1 MSPRPYR
8 LGQRQVA
15 ADETRSR
22 ILKAARE
29 QLEKEASFSLD
40 AVARRADVARM
51 TVYYQFGSRRGLL
64 EALFDD
70 LAARGGIPQLPSA
83 FQEPDPMAALDRLIE
98 IFAHFWSS
106 ARVVHRRL
114 RAIAV
119 LDPELLQTLAD
130 RNEFRRRGLRVILS
144 RLATPAESQ
153 PIDDLV
159 DLLFVLSSFESFD
172 MLAGSDRTPGAG
184 ASSSP
189 GFQVRAPAMLSNSR
203 PNPFAIETEVCRA
216 PLPGGHSTGSLMVRP
231 RRR

>member
-29 QLEKEASFSLD
+29 QLQTEASFSID

-51 TVYYQFGSRRGLL
+51 TVYYQFSSRRGLL

-83 FQEPDPMAALDRLIE
+83 FQERDAMVALDRLIE
-98 IFAHFWSS
+98 IFAHFWTS

-119 LDPELLQTLAD
+119 LDPELLQALVD
-130 RNEFRRRGLRVILS
+130 RNELRRRGLRVILS
-144 RLATPAESQ
+144 RTPGIAGSQ
-153 PIDDLV
+153 AIDDLV
-159 DLLFVLSSFESFD
+159 NLLFVLSSFESFD
-172 MLAGSDRTPGAG
+172 MLAGSDRTPDEVVPMVKQA
-184 ASSSP
+184 AAAIL
-189 GFQVRAPAMLSNSR
+189 RRSR
-203 PNPFAIETEVCRA
+203 
-216 PLPGGHSTGSLMVRP
+216 
-231 RRR
+231 

>member
-15 ADETRSR
+15 ADATRSR
-22 ILKAARE
+22 ILKAAGE
-29 QLEKEASFSLD
+29 QLEEEASFSID

-83 FQEPDPMAALDRLIE
+83 FQERDPKVALDRLIE
-98 IFAHFWSS
+98 IFAHFWTS

-119 LDPELLQTLAD
+119 LDPELLQALVD
-130 RNEFRRRGLRVILS
+130 RNELRRRGLRVILS
-144 RLATPAESQ
+144 RTPGIAGSQ

-159 DLLFVLSSFESFD
+159 NLLFVLSSFESFD
-172 MLAGSDRTPGAG
+172 MLAGSDRTPDEVVPMVKQA
-184 ASSSP
+184 AAAIL
-189 GFQVRAPAMLSNSR
+189 QRSR
-203 PNPFAIETEVCRA
+203 
-216 PLPGGHSTGSLMVRP
+216 
-231 RRR
+231 

>member
-22 ILKAARE
+22 IVKAARE

-106 ARVVHRRL
+106 ARVVHCRL

-119 LDPELLQTLAD
+119 LGPELFQSLVD
-130 RNEFRRRGLRVILS
+130 RNEWRLTAWRAILWRRSGTAVC
-144 RLATPAESQ
+144 Q
-153 PIDDLV
+153 P
-159 DLLFVLSSFESFD
+159 
-172 MLAGSDRTPGAG
+172 MR
-184 ASSSP
+184 
-189 GFQVRAPAMLSNSR
+189 
-203 PNPFAIETEVCRA
+203 
-216 PLPGGHSTGSLMVRP
+216 
-231 RRR
+231 

>member
-22 ILKAARE
+22 IVKAARE
-29 QLEKEASFSLD
+29 QLEKEASFSID

-83 FQEPDPMAALDRLIE
+83 FQEPDPMLALDRLIE

-114 RAIAV
+114 RAIPV
-119 LDPELLQTLAD
+119 LDPDLLQTLGD
-130 RNEFRRRGLRVILS
+130 RNEWRRGVLRVILS
-144 RLATPAESQ
+144 RLARTAVSHPTGKVVAR
-153 PIDDLV
+153 
-159 DLLFVLSSFESFD
+159 LFV
-172 MLAGSDRTPGAG
+172 
-184 ASSSP
+184 
-189 GFQVRAPAMLSNSR
+189 
-203 PNPFAIETEVCRA
+203 
-216 PLPGGHSTGSLMVRP
+216 
-231 RRR
+231 